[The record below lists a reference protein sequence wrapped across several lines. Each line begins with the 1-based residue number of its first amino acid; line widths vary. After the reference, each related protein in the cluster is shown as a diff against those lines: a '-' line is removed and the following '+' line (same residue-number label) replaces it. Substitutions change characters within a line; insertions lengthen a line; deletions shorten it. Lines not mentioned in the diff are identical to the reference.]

1 MSFDVEKFLEAQRI
15 ELLKEKEN
23 LCLLENIKD
32 EENANK
38 ENISEIKQNAAQEVK
53 NYQFYRK
60 RKKDVDKFN
69 DCLGKSPLIVKDK
82 DFKNAV
88 PSVVE
93 PLDLN
98 SCYDIVLEDKK
109 PGFIGKYNSFL
120 SNSWSS
126 DESTGIGVL
135 GRGATYGSLLPTL
148 RRGEYAPPHLRRPSR
163 LRAAPHSGL
172 GEYDANTDRGGGFL
186 TTSRKQLLGDNSD
199 NLANKIP
206 SSSSSRSTNTEQITI
221 FDSKSVQTDIQ
232 NIDIELF
239 VKNDRDVTSG
249 VIPPRTATDA
259 LVDAA
264 LRRRSGSVY
273 VDQRLTSAQNDIL
286 LRATC
291 SGKMDKPKSI
301 LSNRRTGSGGR
312 YNTSLDFS
320 ATSSFLDGFNYTER
334 NDDLERERIKR
345 ETYQQEL
352 RLQIEEKRH
361 LAALRDEQ
369 ERRERDLEQR
379 RLEQQLLR
387 MREEEVEEDQRRQRR
402 TELMRRH
409 SDDLLRRKTELHE
422 LQRPWR
428 RHADSESGNLDTY
441 GLGTPSYVPPVTR
454 RAPASPY
461 SSSSYNT
468 VPSATSV
475 FPPPETSSSSRYHPS
490 SRYYESPST
499 TSYPGSSILRKSYD
513 TVPLPRGHIRKFDR
527 FDSLS
532 RIDSLSHRLETMSV
546 KGDDLS
552 DRRQSATQQDL
563 SLSRSPRLRRRNSSS
578 RFEDYSPL
586 PVPVLKA
593 RSPVA
598 KELRNAVPF
607 SSDAHRRWQQVESP
621 RSSSILTQLS
631 SIRAQLQREQLRMD
645 ESLRRDGLMRTR
657 TTEDY

>member
-186 TTSRKQLLGDNSD
+186 TTSRKQLLGDNS
-199 NLANKIP
+199 
-206 SSSSSRSTNTEQITI
+206 
-221 FDSKSVQTDIQ
+221 
-232 NIDIELF
+232 